1 MVILNFLAA
10 PRAARTGRA
19 RDLGEQEN
27 WGEAF
32 QKTDTYA
39 NLALSIKR
47 LTLNYVCFWFA
58 FSYRRIFLACK
69 NKYLAQHIYLKWK
82 IQAAADNGVRTVG
95 MRVLLSKKYLVLTS

>member
-32 QKTDTYA
+32 QKTDTYP
-39 NLALSIKR
+39 NLALVRFFSVVLFYKMKQNETCKASSYT
-47 LTLNYVCFWFA
+47 TLN
-58 FSYRRIFLACK
+58 STGLADDVSDWVK
-69 NKYLAQHIYLKWK
+69 N
-82 IQAAADNGVRTVG
+82 R
-95 MRVLLSKKYLVLTS
+95 

>member
-39 NLALSIKR
+39 NLAL
-47 LTLNYVCFWFA
+47 NYP
-58 FSYRRIFLACK
+58 IFEALV
-69 NKYLAQHIYLKWK
+69 Y
-82 IQAAADNGVRTVG
+82 TV
-95 MRVLLSKKYLVLTS
+95 VLLWRPNETNYLHHASIELDCK

>member
-10 PRAARTGRA
+10 VRTGRA

-39 NLALSIKR
+39 NLALI
-47 LTLNYVCFWFA
+47 
-58 FSYRRIFLACK
+58 CK
-69 NKYLAQHIYLKWK
+69 NEEALRKA
-82 IQAAADNGVRTVG
+82 GVLVC
-95 MRVLLSKKYLVLTS
+95 LLDTP

>member
-10 PRAARTGRA
+10 PRAARTGPA

-39 NLALSIKR
+39 NLALQVGYI
-47 LTLNYVCFWFA
+47 
-58 FSYRRIFLACK
+58 FSWMDF
-69 NKYLAQHIYLKWK
+69 
-82 IQAAADNGVRTVG
+82 
-95 MRVLLSKKYLVLTS
+95 

>member
-39 NLALSIKR
+39 NLALVIIANLKVWDNVFVGVFILRARKTS
-47 LTLNYVCFWFA
+47 L
-58 FSYRRIFLACK
+58 K
-69 NKYLAQHIYLKWK
+69 NQK
-82 IQAAADNGVRTVG
+82 
-95 MRVLLSKKYLVLTS
+95 

>member
-39 NLALSIKR
+39 NLALSEQQNFLESTEIV
-47 LTLNYVCFWFA
+47 LNEV
-58 FSYRRIFLACK
+58 IF
-69 NKYLAQHIYLKWK
+69 
-82 IQAAADNGVRTVG
+82 GFT
-95 MRVLLSKKYLVLTS
+95 

>member
-32 QKTDTYA
+32 LKTDTYA
-39 NLALSIKR
+39 NLALERSWYELFGIIK
-47 LTLNYVCFWFA
+47 A
-58 FSYRRIFLACK
+58 
-69 NKYLAQHIYLKWK
+69 HGPK
-82 IQAAADNGVRTVG
+82 IQPPSSP
-95 MRVLLSKKYLVLTS
+95 RVSLV